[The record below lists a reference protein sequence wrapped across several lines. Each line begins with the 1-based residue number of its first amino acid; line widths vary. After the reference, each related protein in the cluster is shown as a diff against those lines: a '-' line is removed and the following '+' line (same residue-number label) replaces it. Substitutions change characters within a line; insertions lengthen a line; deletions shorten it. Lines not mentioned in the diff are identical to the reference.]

1 MRVFASHGVVRN
13 RNRQAEPA
21 KRKEN
26 AMKNMNRISFVAV
39 FAAILTLAFNA
50 RADGIAAS
58 PKVLQMMNERA
69 ATHSVVSG
77 PVYTV
82 SYSTPGPEAI
92 AASPKVRQML
102 ADRRVVVSGVPTTEV
117 VSAGYKPTGPDGVTA
132 SPKVRSQLNERSTP
146 IMIAPLK

>member
-1 MRVFASHGVVRN
+1 
-13 RNRQAEPA
+13 
-21 KRKEN
+21 
-26 AMKNMNRISFVAV
+26 MKNMKKISLAAV
-39 FAAILTLAFNA
+39 FAAIFTLVNHASA
-50 RADGIAAS
+50 EGIAAS
-58 PKVLQMMNERA
+58 PKVQQMLNERA
-69 ATHSVVSG
+69 ATHSVASA

-82 SYSTPGPEAI
+82 TYRTPGYEAL